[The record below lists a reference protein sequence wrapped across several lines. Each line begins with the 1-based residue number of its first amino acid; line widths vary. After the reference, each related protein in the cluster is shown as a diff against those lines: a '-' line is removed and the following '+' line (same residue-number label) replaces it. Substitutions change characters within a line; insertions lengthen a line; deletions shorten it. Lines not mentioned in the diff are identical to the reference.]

1 MKDLKKINTEIADLG
16 KLQDNVE
23 NWVSNIN
30 KNTIANGSF
39 LGPISIAAG
48 TVNNIEHK
56 LGRQLKGWL
65 VVGQN
70 SNASIWD
77 SQDANVFKSKFLAL
91 NCSANVTINLWV
103 F

>member
-1 MKDLKKINTEIADLG
+1 MKDLKKINTDIASLA

-23 NWVSNIN
+23 NWAQSVS
-30 KNTIANGSF
+30 KNLIVNGVF
-39 LGPISIAAG
+39 LGPIPLAAG

-56 LGRQLKGWL
+56 LGRPLKGWI
-65 VVGQN
+65 VVGKN
-70 SNASIWD
+70 SNVDVWD

-91 NCSANVTINLWV
+91 NCSANVTVNLWV